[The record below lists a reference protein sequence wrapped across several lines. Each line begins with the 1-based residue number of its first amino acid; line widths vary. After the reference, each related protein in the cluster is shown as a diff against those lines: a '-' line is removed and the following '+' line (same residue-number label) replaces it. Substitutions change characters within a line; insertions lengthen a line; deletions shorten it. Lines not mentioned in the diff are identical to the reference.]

1 MERRLLS
8 SDLCFRMQYP
18 SRRVNSLYFDSPDL
32 ISYRDSIEGGSGR
45 IKKRLR
51 WYGNLNLQTEA
62 TLEFKIKYNNQSWKK
77 LWVKAFQINPQ
88 QNSWN
93 KFYKSYP
100 NAFPLNEILKKY
112 YPTSIVSYDR
122 NYLISFDNKIRVTID
137 QNLKFYSQRVSSK
150 PNITWSNPTKSIVV
164 IEVKTDLS
172 NESSLQKFFKEI
184 PFCPSRYSKYCESI
198 KAEVSI

>member
-1 MERRLLS
+1 M
-8 SDLCFRMQYP
+8 
-18 SRRVNSLYFDSPDL
+18 
-32 ISYRDSIEGGSGR
+32 
-45 IKKRLR
+45 
-51 WYGNLNLQTEA
+51 
-62 TLEFKIKYNNQSWKK
+62 
-77 LWVKAFQINPQ
+77 
-88 QNSWN
+88 
-93 KFYKSYP
+93 
-100 NAFPLNEILKKY
+100 KKY